1 MTPPRRHHPQDAEIT
16 HEAATDYNDE
26 GAGANDDTDGDLSS
40 EIVVVGD
47 DFDTKE
53 IGVFEIVYNAT
64 MPGNKAG
71 GARRLQSRIQQS
83 RACPPR

>member
-1 MTPPRRHHPQDAEIT
+1 MPVITLKGDAEIT

-26 GAGANDDTDGDLSS
+26 GASANDDTDGDLSN

-53 IGVFEIVYNAT
+53 IGVFEIKYNVTDAA
-64 MPGNKAG
+64 GNKAVEV
-71 GARRLQSRIQQS
+71 SS
-83 RACPPR
+83 